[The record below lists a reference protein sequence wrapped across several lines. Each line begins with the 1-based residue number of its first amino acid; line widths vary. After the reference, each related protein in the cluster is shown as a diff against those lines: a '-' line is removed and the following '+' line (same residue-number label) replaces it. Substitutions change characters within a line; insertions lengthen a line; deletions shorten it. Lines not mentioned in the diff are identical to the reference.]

1 MKLSIGIWL
10 LLEAAFS
17 LFYRNPNRRA
27 INMVH
32 LRNPAALLL
41 AYDFRLCAVIYNG
54 GTPSATAVRN
64 SLNLCNLNLRIMVCV
79 GGGMDP

>member
-41 AYDFRLCAVIYNG
+41 GNDFRLCAIIYNG
-54 GTPSATAVRN
+54 GTPSATVVQDSLNLRN
-64 SLNLCNLNLRIMVCV
+64 LNLCNMVCV
-79 GGGMDP
+79 GGG